1 MLFLTTFESVS
12 CRYFLNLMK
21 KNLMS
26 LFCCLTVAVVV
37 ACKPKEIIVRSV
49 TVSPDKVTL
58 TEGKTTTLVATV
70 SPADATDPSITWS
83 SSNRD
88 IVTVNPD
95 GEVTAVSEGQASV
108 TAKANNGLMA
118 NCAITV
124 ESAFPAVDMGLS
136 VRWCTCN
143 LGATKPEE
151 PGGYYAW
158 GETSTKTDYDWSTYT
173 LCNGAN
179 NSLKKYC
186 TMSYYGNVD
195 DKLVLEA
202 ADDAAVHIMGGDWR
216 MPTQEEFDELMNPSN
231 CTWTWDTENGANGY
245 RVTSKKN
252 GNSIFLPAAGGMG
265 GIEGYGL
272 VYMGERGFYWS
283 SSLYK
288 TIPNCGCGMAFGA
301 TWFEQTFCERCV
313 GENIR
318 PVRK

>member
-1 MLFLTTFESVS
+1 MRKILI
-12 CRYFLNLMK
+12 
-21 KNLMS
+21 S
-26 LFCCLTVAVVV
+26 LFCCLIVAMAV
-37 ACKPKEIIVRSV
+37 ACKPKEIIVTSV
-49 TVSPDKVTL
+49 IVQPDKVTL
-58 TEGKTTTLVATV
+58 TEGETATLVASV
-70 SPADATDPSITWS
+70 VPENATDPSITWS
-83 SSNRD
+83 SSNQEV
-88 IVTVNPD
+88 VTVDPD
-95 GEVTAVSEGQASV
+95 GVITAVKEGKANV
-108 TAKANNGLMA
+108 TAKANNGLMTH
-118 NCAITV
+118 CAVTV
-124 ESAFPAVDMGLS
+124 ESLYEAVDLGLS

-173 LCNGAN
+173 LCNGAD
-179 NSLKKYC
+179 NSMKKYC

-202 ADDAAVHIMGGDWR
+202 ADDAAAHIMGGDWR
-216 MPTQEEFDELMNPSN
+216 MPTIDEVAELTNPSN

-252 GNSIFLPAAGGMG
+252 GNSIFLPAAGGVG

-288 TIPNCGCGMAFGA
+288 NTPNCGWGMAFGD
-301 TWFEQTFCERCV
+301 TWFEQTFCGRCV
-313 GENIR
+313 GQNIR